1 MNSRVRRR
9 DARNAATRDTLS
21 LSIHPT
27 PFSADRQTGEQGVWS
42 SADKN
47 SSPNSVC
54 ALRVHTM
61 LVSLG
66 ALNRVS
72 ERLFSHI
79 RLINVPLFFTL
90 GSRPFAAVA

>member
-9 DARNAATRDTLS
+9 DASNAATRDTLS
-21 LSIHPT
+21 LSPSLSIQPT

-47 SSPNSVC
+47 SSPSCVC
-54 ALRVHTM
+54 ALHPM

-72 ERLFSHI
+72 ERASGYS
-79 RLINVPLFFTL
+79 VTL
-90 GSRPFAAVA
+90 D

>member
-21 LSIHPT
+21 LSPSLSIQPT

-47 SSPNSVC
+47 SSPNCVC

-72 ERLFSHI
+72 ERASGYS
-79 RLINVPLFFTL
+79 VTL
-90 GSRPFAAVA
+90 D